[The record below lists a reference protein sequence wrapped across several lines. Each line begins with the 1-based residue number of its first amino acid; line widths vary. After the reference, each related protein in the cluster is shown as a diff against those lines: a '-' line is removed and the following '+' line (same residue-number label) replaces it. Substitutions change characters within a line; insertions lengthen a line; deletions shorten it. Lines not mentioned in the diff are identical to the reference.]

1 MLRVGLTGGIGSG
14 KSTASQHFSSLGAY
28 VINADEEA
36 KNLISTNEIVQNEL
50 IAEFGTD
57 IIDGTGS
64 VNKKKLARI
73 AFQDQDHQQRLNSV
87 VHPYIYNLIDKEFN
101 QVLNVRKHDIFIVD
115 GALIFESGYDV
126 HLDYVIV
133 VTAQLKHR
141 MERALGRETL
151 SREEILKRI
160 EFQWPEK
167 EKVNLADFV
176 VHNDGTEK
184 ELHKNIEGLVKK
196 VIKEEKNKKR

>member
-28 VINADEEA
+28 VINADKEA
-36 KNLISTNEIVQNEL
+36 KNLISTNETVQNEL

-101 QVLNVRKHDIFIVD
+101 EVLNVGKHGIFIVD

-184 ELHKNIEGLVKK
+184 ELHKNIEGLV
-196 VIKEEKNKKR
+196 NKLI

>member
-14 KSTASQHFSSLGAY
+14 KSTASQHFNSLGAY

-36 KNLISTNEIVQNEL
+36 KNLISTNETVQNEL

-101 QVLNVRKHDIFIVD
+101 QVLNVGKHDIFIVD

-176 VHNDGTEK
+176 VHNDDTEK

-196 VIKEEKNKKR
+196 LI

>member
-36 KNLISTNEIVQNEL
+36 KNLISTNETVQNEL

-101 QVLNVRKHDIFIVD
+101 QVLNVGKHDIFIVD

-196 VIKEEKNKKR
+196 LI

>member
-36 KNLISTNEIVQNEL
+36 KNLISTNETVQNEL

-57 IIDGTGS
+57 IIDGTEN

-101 QVLNVRKHDIFIVD
+101 QVLNVGKHGIFIVD

-196 VIKEEKNKKR
+196 LI